1 MNDLTFGI
9 VVFTPDVENSVTNL
23 LEIEYPEDKVK
34 FHIVSKTDKAEAK
47 MIALDKLKHKFNHS
61 TLTMNILEQERHQ
74 LETQAFGL
82 VAKSNYF
89 VMLENDQKIDP
100 LFLRKIANSETKS
113 PIYKDKSCTAISSQ
127 LAKKN
132 YLEYADFKVMQDF
145 LEKETPVCYLNEE

>member
-1 MNDLTFGI
+1 
-9 VVFTPDVENSVTNL
+9 
-23 LEIEYPEDKVK
+23 
-34 FHIVSKTDKAEAK
+34 

-113 PIYKDKSCTAISSQ
+113 PIYKDKSCTAISSH

-132 YLEYADFKVMQDF
+132 YLEYADFKIMQDF
-145 LEKETPVCYLNEE
+145 LEKETSVCYLNEE